1 MRSVFIISEYN
12 PFHTGHAFQIS
23 RIRSELAPDA
33 VISLMS
39 GHFVQRGEPAILDKF
54 TRADLALAGGSDL
67 VIELPVIWA
76 TSSAEFFARG
86 GVALAGALDPR
97 GTLSFGSESGELTK
111 IVTVA
116 RLLGEQKNTL
126 DRTLRPYLDQGMTFP
141 QARAR
146 AFAEMTG
153 DPGLAAILASPN
165 DILGVEYVKAIH
177 ALAHGLTPHTIKRQ
191 GMGYHD
197 TDLASTPQQFPS
209 ASALRRSLA
218 QGDLAQALSGMPEA
232 CQRLFQT
239 AQVRSLLGDD
249 ALRRLIH
256 YRLALFPEAIGV
268 LPEAGDGLGQRIVQ
282 AREELTRLSL
292 HDFALA
298 VKTRRHTYT
307 RIRRLLLHL
316 ALGFDAL
323 DYDRRRRQTPTC
335 ARVLAL
341 NETGQ
346 AWLAA
351 TRKVRRIPVVQSHR
365 QIPEDDRR
373 PDQNAARLYSLLAP
387 QLAADADFTHALRV
401 ARTDQPDQTSRQSTG
416 PLNEPEAGKMNP
428 EP

>member
-12 PFHTGHAFQIS
+12 PFHTGHAFQIG

-54 TRADLALAGGSDL
+54 TRADLAIAGGSDL
-67 VIELPVIWA
+67 VIELPAIWA

-86 GVALAGALDPR
+86 GVALAGALDPQ
-97 GTLSFGSESGELTK
+97 GTLSFGSESGELPK

-126 DRTLRPYLDQGMTFP
+126 DLKLRPNLDRGMTFP
-141 QARAR
+141 LARAR
-146 AFAEMTG
+146 AFAEVTG
-153 DPGLAAILASPN
+153 DPGLAQLLASPN

-177 ALAHGLTPHTIKRQ
+177 ALAPGLKPHTLKRR

-197 TDLASTPQQFPS
+197 RDLESATAQFPS

-218 QGDLAQALSGMPEA
+218 QGQLAQVLAGMPVT
-232 CQRLFQT
+232 CQALFQA
-239 AQVRSLLGDD
+239 AQAASLQSDE
-249 ALRRLIH
+249 ALRGLIH
-256 YRLALFPEAIGV
+256 YRLALFPEAIQA
-268 LPEAGDGLGQRIVQ
+268 LPEASDGLGQRIVS

-316 ALGFDAL
+316 ALGFDEL
-323 DYDRRRRQTPTC
+323 DYDRRRRQAPTH
-335 ARVLAL
+335 ARILAL
-341 NETGQ
+341 NETGR

-365 QIPEDDRR
+365 QIPEADRR
-373 PDQNAARLYSLLAP
+373 PDQNAARLYSLLSP
-387 QLAADADFTHALRV
+387 HLAADADFTHALRV
-401 ARTDQPDQTSRQSTG
+401 TPSEHPSKPDSAEFTG
-416 PLNEPEAGKMNP
+416 Q
-428 EP
+428 